1 MKYSTRLSDAVHI
14 LSLLALSRDE
24 ALSSTSIA
32 QSVHTNP
39 SYVRQLM
46 SALRKGALITSVKG
60 RPRPALAKS
69 PCLITLLDVYHAV
82 EGTKPLLHQDAN
94 TNPAC
99 HIGINV
105 QLALRDCYDLVQ
117 KKAEET
123 MQTITL
129 QEILERSEEKFQR
142 HL

>member
-1 MKYSTRLSDAVHI
+1 MKYSTRLSDAMHI
-14 LSLLALSRDE
+14 LALLALSTDGTI
-24 ALSSTSIA
+24 SSDTIA

-46 SALRKGALITSVKG
+46 SAMRKNRLITSVKG

-69 PCLITLLDVYHAV
+69 PCLITLLDVYHAI
-82 EGTKPLLHQDAN
+82 EGDKPLLHQDTN

-99 HIGINV
+99 HVGINV
-105 QLALRDCYDLVQ
+105 QLALRDCYDIVQ
-117 KKAEET
+117 RKAEET

-129 QEILERSEEKFQR
+129 QEILERSEEKLQL
-142 HL
+142 H

>member
-1 MKYSTRLSDAVHI
+1 MKYSTRLSDAVHV
-14 LSLLALSRDE
+14 LALLALSPE
-24 ALSSTSIA
+24 GPISSDAIA

-39 SYVRQLM
+39 SYIRQLM
-46 SALRKGALITSVKG
+46 SALRKSGLILSVKG
-60 RPRPALAKS
+60 RPHPVLARN
-69 PCLITLLDVYHAV
+69 PCLITLLDVYRAV
-82 EGTKPLLHQDAN
+82 EGDKPLLHQDAN
-94 TNPAC
+94 TDPAC
-99 HIGINV
+99 HVGIAI

-129 QEILERSEEKFQR
+129 QEILERSEEKR

>member
-1 MKYSTRLSDAVHI
+1 MKYSARLSDAIHI
-14 LSLLALSRDE
+14 LSLLALSPDE
-24 ALSSTSIA
+24 TISSSTIA

-46 SALRKGALITSVKG
+46 SALRKSGLITSVKG
-60 RPRPALAKS
+60 RPRPSLAKN

-82 EGTKPLLHQDAN
+82 EGSKPLLHQDTN
-94 TNPAC
+94 INPAC
-99 HIGINV
+99 HVGVSV
-105 QLALRDCYDLVQ
+105 QLALRDCYDIVQ

-129 QEILERSEEKFQR
+129 QEILERSEEKIQ
-142 HL
+142 HHS